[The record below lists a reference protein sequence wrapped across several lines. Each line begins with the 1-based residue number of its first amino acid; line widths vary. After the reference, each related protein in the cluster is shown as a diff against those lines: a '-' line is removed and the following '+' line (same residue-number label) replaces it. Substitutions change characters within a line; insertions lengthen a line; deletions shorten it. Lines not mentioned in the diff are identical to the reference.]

1 MAYSY
6 HRRRKSM
13 AATSQDAKS
22 AQILGNTSPFLHPP
36 SRQMLGFPLPDGD
49 GFPLPDVGML
59 CFSRQWQFWCRGH
72 AHCITTPFTL
82 SHSYPW
88 LLLCKFLLVC
98 LFVFHVSFCSGFL
111 MHPSLSLRGSPP
123 SICLSRWCC
132 SCPSALKARG
142 PYTST
147 EPKGRC

>member
-49 GFPLPDVGML
+49 GFPLHAVGML

-88 LLLCKFLLVC
+88 LLLCNFFFVCFCFSCVILFGLPHASVAESERLSSQHMPLQVVLFLP
-98 LFVFHVSFCSGFL
+98 FSSKGQ
-111 MHPSLSLRGSPP
+111 R
-123 SICLSRWCC
+123 SIHQH
-132 SCPSALKARG
+132 
-142 PYTST
+142 
-147 EPKGRC
+147 